1 MLVRMYSGDDGQ
13 SHFEDLDIDSWPSA
27 WELNFASADI
37 KFGRPGA
44 SGMPF
49 FSDWHPEP
57 RRQYWILLTGQVE
70 MTVGDGTVRVFNPG
84 DVLLAEDLTGQGR
97 QVRSLGDRP
106 FTRVTIPSVQE

>member
-13 SHFEDLDIDSWPSA
+13 SHFEDLDIDTWPAA
-27 WELNFASADI
+27 WELNFTSANI
-37 KFGRPGA
+37 NFARRGEP
-44 SGMPF
+44 SHPF

-57 RRQYWILLTGQVE
+57 RRQYFIVLTGQVE
-70 MTVGDGTVRVFNPG
+70 ITVGDGTVRVLNPG
-84 DVLLAEDLTGQGR
+84 DVLLAEDLTGQGH